1 MENNKCFTGKVA
13 FITGSASGI
22 GRATA
27 VAFAKEGCRVALV
40 DIQEAENNET
50 ARLIESEGGK
60 SIVITTDISSEE
72 NVMDAVRQCI
82 NELGGLDYAFN
93 NAGREQ
99 PFKPAA
105 ELSGGDWNEQINN
118 NLNGVF
124 FCMKHQIQ
132 HMLNT
137 GKGIIVNASSG
148 AGVAGFEGQAA
159 YAASKHGVVGL
170 TRSAALDY
178 IKSGIRINAVC
189 PGIIDTPM
197 IERASGGSAEGYEK
211 MTAQEP
217 IGRLGTP
224 EEIADSV
231 LWLCSENASFMVGH
245 ALVIDGGQ
253 TVG

>member
-1 MENNKCFTGKVA
+1 MENNKCFMGKTA

-40 DIQEAENNET
+40 DIEEAENNET
-50 ARLIESEGGK
+50 ARLIESEAGK
-60 SIVITTDISSEE
+60 CIVITADVSCEE
-72 NVMDAVRQCI
+72 DVIRAVKQCI
-82 NELGGLDYAFN
+82 TELGGMDYAFN

-105 ELSGGDWNEQINN
+105 ELSCEDWNEQMTN

-124 FCMKHQIQ
+124 FCMKQQILY
-132 HMLNT
+132 MLET

-148 AGVAGFEGQAA
+148 AGVAGFQGQAA
-159 YAASKHGVVGL
+159 YAAAKHGVVGL
-170 TRSAALDY
+170 TKSAALDY
-178 IKSGIRINAVC
+178 IKSGIRINAIC

-197 IERASGGSAEGYEK
+197 IERASGGTAEGYEK
-211 MTAQEP
+211 MSAQEP
-217 IGRLGTP
+217 IGRLGIP
-224 EEIADSV
+224 EEIAAAV
-231 LWLCSENASFMVGH
+231 VWLCSESASFMVGH

-253 TVG
+253 TVA